1 MYIYLC
7 ICTRTVSLK
16 SEAALEQLLQELAL
30 LRGVFKA
37 RMLALSSRLLTLASC
52 FCSCQL
58 QLALRLRNSRRHA
71 CST

>member
-1 MYIYLC
+1 MYIYIC
-7 ICTRTVSLK
+7 ICTRTVSLE
-16 SEAALEQLLQELAL
+16 SEGALEQLLQKLAL

-37 RMLALSSRLLTLASC
+37 RVLALSSRLLALAS

-58 QLALRLRNSRRHA
+58 QLALCLRNSRRHA